1 MYLLVLFL
9 NRKIIKNYQFVMKKR
24 GLCCIIIILVGDRMN
39 EVKRYNPNCKE
50 GLTSAQVNERI
61 QAMLVNYNDQPPT
74 KTIKQII
81 MSNFFTYFNFI
92 NLVLG
97 CAIIGAGIYGGQF
110 FESLKNCLFMGV
122 IICNSVISIIQEV
135 ISKKTIDKLSVLA
148 EAKVTGIRNGREVIL
163 GLEEIVLDDVLR
175 FQMGNQVV
183 VDSVIL
189 DGDVEVNESFLTGEV
204 DPIPKKQGDT
214 ILSGS
219 FIVSG
224 SCYVRVEHIGRDN
237 YISTIS
243 SEAKY
248 EKKVNSVIMNSFE
261 KMLKIFSVV
270 IVPVGVLLL
279 MNQLQVTDYDVT
291 SSIFNTVGAL
301 IGMIPEGLLL
311 LTSSV
316 MAVSV
321 VRLSKYHVLVQ
332 QLYCIET
339 LARVDVICLDK
350 TGTIT
355 EGVME
360 LVKVVPEEG
369 IDLGKVNEVLSNLS
383 YAFDNTNTTMEA
395 IQAKYPSKGIWS
407 IVEKQEFSSSRKF
420 SAVSFENRGS
430 YYIGAPEFVLKSA
443 FDGYRAKVEQYSDYR
458 VLVLCYSPDSLS
470 ETPSNLRVLGFL
482 LIQDKIRKEAP
493 ATLKYFKEQGVKVK
507 IISGDNFQTV
517 CSIAKRAG
525 LKNAKG
531 MDATLLTEQNMDE
544 MLETYDVFGR
554 VTPSQKKMIIESLQ
568 RRGHTVAM
576 TGDGVN
582 DVLALK
588 KADCSIAMAS
598 GSDAAKNV
606 SQLVLLD
613 SNFASMPQVVAE
625 GRRTINNVERSASL
639 LLIKTIFT
647 CILVVICIF
656 MESEYF
662 YLPIHLS
669 LITTCTISIP
679 SFVLALEP
687 NHNRV
692 KGKFMLKVVG
702 KSVPAALTVVF
713 NVVMIVLFREQ
724 FSIDHDLTS
733 TLIVIMTGTTGFI
746 YLYRL
751 CRPFN
756 WFRGVLFGFLITL
769 FTYVV
774 MFQSDFFD
782 LSQVNFKTILLY
794 IVFAFS
800 SMWIFDKLNRGIDF
814 VLKKLDKDY
823 EVRNY

>member
-1 MYLLVLFL
+1 
-9 NRKIIKNYQFVMKKR
+9 
-24 GLCCIIIILVGDRMN
+24 MN
-39 EVKRYNPNCKE
+39 DIKRYNPDYKY
-50 GLTSAQVNERI
+50 GLSDEEVNERKLSN
-61 QAMLVNYNDQPPT
+61 LVNYNDQPPT
-74 KTIKQII
+74 KSIKEII
-81 MSNFFTYFNFI
+81 KSNFFTYFNFI
-92 NLVLG
+92 NVILG
-97 CAIIGAGIYGGQF
+97 TMIIVAGIIGGQF
-110 FESLKNCLFMGV
+110 FDGLKNCLFMGV

-148 EAKVTGIRNGREVIL
+148 EARVTGIRAGKEVLL
-163 GLEEIVLDDVLR
+163 GIEEIVLDDILK
-175 FQMGNQVV
+175 FKMGNQVV
-183 VDSVIL
+183 VDSIIM
-189 DGDVEVNESFLTGEV
+189 DGSVEVNESFLTGEV
-204 DPIPKKQGDT
+204 DPILKVVGDT

-224 SCYVRVEHIGRDN
+224 SCYAKVMNIGRDN
-237 YISTIS
+237 YISKIS

-261 KMLKIFSVV
+261 GMLKVLSVV
-270 IVPVGVLLL
+270 IVPVGILLF
-279 MNQLQVTDYDVT
+279 MNQWNVTDGDFTATV
-291 SSIFNTVGAL
+291 FNTVGAL

-321 VRLSKYHVLVQ
+321 VRLSKYKVLVQ

-355 EGVME
+355 EGAME
-360 LVKVVPEEG
+360 LVRSEVMDG
-369 IDLGKVNEVLSNLS
+369 IDKDKFNQVMSNIS
-383 YAFDNTNTTMEA
+383 YAFSNVNATMEA
-395 IQAKYPSKGIWS
+395 LQDFYKNKGIWT
-407 IVEKQEFSSSRKF
+407 VKDVLEFSSSRKF
-420 SAVSFENRGS
+420 SAVEFDERGT
-430 YYIGAPEFVLKSA
+430 YYIGAPEFVLRNN
-443 FDGYRAKVEQYSDYR
+443 FDKYKDVVEKYSDYR
-458 VLVLCYSPDSLS
+458 VLVVGITKNKIT
-470 ETPSNLRVLGFL
+470 EKPSGVKVLGFL

-493 ATLKYFKEQGVKVK
+493 DTLRYFKEQGVRVK
-507 IISGDNFQTV
+507 IISGDNFKTV

-525 LKNAKG
+525 LDDVQG
-531 MDATLLTEQNMDE
+531 MDASLLTEDNVDE
-544 MLETYDVFGR
+544 MIDKYDVFGR
-554 VTPSQKKMIIESLQ
+554 VTPSGKKMIIESLQ
-568 RRGHTVAM
+568 RKGHVVAM

-613 SNFASMPQVVAE
+613 SNFASMPEVVAE

-669 LITTCTISIP
+669 LITACTISIP
-679 SFVLALEP
+679 SFVLAMEP
-687 NHNRV
+687 NHNLVR
-692 KGKFMLKVVG
+692 GKFMLKVVG

-724 FSIDHDLTS
+724 FMLDHDLTA

-746 YLYRL
+746 YLFRL

-756 WFRGVLFGFLITL
+756 LFRGTLFGFLVSL

-782 LSQVNFKTILLY
+782 LSQVSFNTVLLY
-794 IVFAFS
+794 IVFGIC
-800 SMWIFDKLNRGIDF
+800 SMWIFDKLNRIVDKI
-814 VLKKLDKDY
+814 LKKFDDSY
-823 EVRNY
+823 EVRGY

>member
-1 MYLLVLFL
+1 M
-9 NRKIIKNYQFVMKKR
+9 
-24 GLCCIIIILVGDRMN
+24 
-39 EVKRYNPNCKE
+39 ERYNPSAKE
-50 GLTSAQVNERI
+50 GLNNQQVNERI
-61 QAMLVNYNDQPPT
+61 ANNLVNFNDQPPT
-74 KTIKQII
+74 KTVKQII
-81 MSNFFTYFNFI
+81 ISNFFTYFNFI
-92 NLVLG
+92 NVVLG
-97 CAIIGAGIYGGQF
+97 SAIIVAGIYGHQVF
-110 FESLKNCLFMGV
+110 DALKNCLFMGV
-122 IICNSVISIIQEV
+122 IICNSIISIIQEI

-148 EAKVTGIRNGREVIL
+148 EAKVVGIRNEKEVNL
-163 GLEEIVLDDVLR
+163 GIEEIVLDDVLKLSL
-175 FQMGNQVV
+175 GNQVV
-183 VDSVIL
+183 TDAVIL
-189 DGDVEVNESFLTGEV
+189 EGDVEVNESFLTGEV
-204 DPIPKKQGDT
+204 DPIPKHAGDML
-214 ILSGS
+214 LSGS

-224 SCYVRVEHIGRDN
+224 SCYAKVEHIGKDN

-248 EKKVNSVIMNSFE
+248 DKKVNSVIMTSFE
-261 KMLKIFSVV
+261 RMLKVLSIV
-270 IVPVGVLLL
+270 IVPVGALLL
-279 MNQLQVTDYDVT
+279 MNQLKVTNYNIT
-291 SSIFNTVGAL
+291 ASIFNTVGAL

-321 VRLSKYHVLVQ
+321 VRLSRYHVLVQ

-355 EGVME
+355 EGAME
-360 LVKVVPEEG
+360 FVDG
-369 IDLGKVNEVLSNLS
+369 IPYQEVSKEKLDEALSNVC
-383 YAFDNTNTTMEA
+383 YAFDNINATMEA
-395 IQAKYPSKGIWS
+395 IQEHYSNRGIWS
-407 IVEKQEFSSSRKF
+407 VKDKQEFSSSRKY
-420 SAVSFENRGS
+420 SAVEFEERGTF
-430 YYIGAPEFVLKSA
+430 YIGAPEFVLKES
-443 FDGYRAKVEQYSDYR
+443 YHQYQEILDKYTDYR
-458 VLVLCYSPDSLS
+458 VLVIAYQKENLS
-470 ETPSNLRVLGFL
+470 SGPIHLSVLGFV

-493 ATLKYFKEQGVKVK
+493 DTLKYFKEQGVQVK
-507 IISGDNFQTV
+507 IISGDNFKTV

-525 LKNAKG
+525 IEDAKG
-531 MDATLLTEQNMDE
+531 MDATLLNSDNIDE
-544 MLETYDVFGR
+544 MLEKYNVFGR
-554 VTPSQKKMIIESLQ
+554 VTPDQKKMIIESLQ
-568 RRGHTVAM
+568 RKGHTVAM

-613 SNFASMPQVVAE
+613 SNFASMPEVVAE

-656 MESEYF
+656 MKSEYF

-692 KGKFMLKVVG
+692 RGNFMLKVVG
-702 KSVPAALTVVF
+702 KSLPAALTVVF
-713 NVVMIVLFREQ
+713 NVVMIVLFRNQ
-724 FSIDHDLTS
+724 FNIDGNLTS

-746 YLYRL
+746 FLSRL

-756 WFRGVLFGFLITL
+756 WFRGVLFFALVSL
-769 FTYVV
+769 FIYIV
-774 MFQSDFFD
+774 MFQSEFFD
-782 LSQVNFKTILLY
+782 LSQVNFNTVLLY
-794 IVFAFS
+794 IVFAICS
-800 SMWIFDKLNRGIDF
+800 VWIFDKLNKGVDF
-814 VLKKLDKDY
+814 LLRKLDKDY
-823 EVRNY
+823 VLEREEVERG

>member
-1 MYLLVLFL
+1 MV
-9 NRKIIKNYQFVMKKR
+9 
-24 GLCCIIIILVGDRMN
+24 
-39 EVKRYNPNCKE
+39 RYNPGVKE
-50 GLTSAQVNERI
+50 GLNNEQVNERI
-61 QAMLVNYNDQPPT
+61 SNNLVNFNDQPPT
-74 KTIKQII
+74 KTVKQII

-92 NLVLG
+92 NVVLG
-97 CAIIGAGIYGGQF
+97 SAIIIAGIYGHQVF
-110 FESLKNCLFMGV
+110 NALKNCLFMGV
-122 IICNSVISIIQEV
+122 IICNSIISTLQEIV
-135 ISKKTIDKLSVLA
+135 SKKTIDKLSVLA
-148 EAKVTGIRNGREVIL
+148 EAKVTGIRNGKEVHL
-163 GLEEIVLDDVLR
+163 GIEEIVLDDILKLSL
-175 FQMGNQVV
+175 GNQVV
-183 VDSVIL
+183 TDAIIL
-189 DGDVEVNESFLTGEV
+189 EGDVEVNESFLTGEV
-204 DPIPKKQGDT
+204 DPIPKHKGDML
-214 ILSGS
+214 LSGS

-224 SCYVRVEHIGRDN
+224 SCYAKVEHIGREN

-248 EKKVNSVIMNSFE
+248 DKKVNSVIMTSFE
-261 KMLKIFSVV
+261 RMLKVLSVV
-270 IVPVGVLLL
+270 IVPVGALLL
-279 MNQLQVTDYDVT
+279 MNQLQVTNYDIT
-291 SSIFNTVGAL
+291 ASIFNTVGAL

-321 VRLSKYHVLVQ
+321 VRLSRYHVLVQ

-355 EGVME
+355 EGAME
-360 LVKVVPEEG
+360 FVDGIPCEG
-369 IDLGKVNEVLSNLS
+369 VNKSELDESLANVC
-383 YAFDNTNTTMEA
+383 YAFDNTNATMEA
-395 IQAKYPSKGIWS
+395 IMEHYPSKGIWT
-407 IVEKQEFSSSRKF
+407 VKDKQEFSSSRKY
-420 SAVSFENRGS
+420 SAVEFEERGTF
-430 YYIGAPEFVLKSA
+430 YIGAPEFVLKNS
-443 FDGYRAKVEQYSDYR
+443 FSKYQEFLDKYTDYR
-458 VLVLCYSPDSLS
+458 VLVVAHQNEALS
-470 ETPSNLRVLGFL
+470 QGQLDLKVLGFV

-493 ATLKYFKEQGVKVK
+493 DTLKYFKEQGVRVK
-507 IISGDNFQTV
+507 IISGDNFKTV

-525 LKNAKG
+525 IEEAKG
-531 MDATLLTEQNMDE
+531 MDATLLNSDNIDE
-544 MLETYDVFGR
+544 MLEKYDVFGR
-554 VTPSQKKMIIESLQ
+554 VTPEQKKMIIESLQ
-568 RRGHTVAM
+568 RQGHTVAM

-613 SNFASMPQVVAE
+613 SNFASMPEVVAE

-656 MESEYF
+656 MKSEYF

-687 NHNRV
+687 NHKRV
-692 KGKFMLKVVG
+692 RGKFMLKVVG
-702 KSVPAALTVVF
+702 KSLPAALTVVF
-713 NVVMIVLFREQ
+713 NVVMIVLFRNQ
-724 FSIDHDLTS
+724 FNIDGNLTS

-746 YLYRL
+746 FLSRL

-756 WFRGVLFGFLITL
+756 LFRGGLFFVLLSL
-769 FTYVV
+769 FIYIV

-782 LSQVNFKTILLY
+782 LSQVNFNTLLLY
-794 IVFAFS
+794 IVFAICS
-800 SMWIFDKLNRGIDF
+800 VWIFDKLNKGVDF
-814 VLKKLDKDY
+814 LLRKLDKDY
-823 EVRNY
+823 AMEKEELERG

>member
-1 MYLLVLFL
+1 M
-9 NRKIIKNYQFVMKKR
+9 
-24 GLCCIIIILVGDRMN
+24 
-39 EVKRYNPNCKE
+39 ERYNPRAKE
-50 GLTSAQVNERI
+50 GLNNQQVNERI
-61 QAMLVNYNDQPPT
+61 ANNLVNFNDQPPT
-74 KTIKQII
+74 KTVKQII
-81 MSNFFTYFNFI
+81 ISNFFTYFNFI
-92 NLVLG
+92 NVVLG
-97 CAIIGAGIYGGQF
+97 SAIIVAGIYGNRVF
-110 FESLKNCLFMGV
+110 DALKNCLFMGV
-122 IICNSVISIIQEV
+122 IICNSIISIIQEI

-148 EAKVTGIRNGREVIL
+148 EAKVVGIRNGEEVNL
-163 GLEEIVLDDVLR
+163 GIEEIVLDDVLKLSL
-175 FQMGNQVV
+175 GNQVV
-183 VDSVIL
+183 TDAVIL
-189 DGDVEVNESFLTGEV
+189 EGDVEVNESFLTGEV
-204 DPIPKKQGDT
+204 DPIPKHAGDML
-214 ILSGS
+214 LSGS

-224 SCYVRVEHIGRDN
+224 SCYAKVEHIGRDN

-248 EKKVNSVIMNSFE
+248 DKKVNSVIMTSFE
-261 KMLKIFSVV
+261 RMLKVLSII
-270 IVPVGVLLL
+270 IVPVGALLL
-279 MNQLQVTDYDVT
+279 MNQLKVTNYNVT
-291 SSIFNTVGAL
+291 ASIFNTVGAL

-355 EGVME
+355 EGAME
-360 LVKVVPEEG
+360 FVDDIPYNGVIKEKLDDALANVC
-369 IDLGKVNEVLSNLS
+369 
-383 YAFDNTNTTMEA
+383 YAFDNTNATMEA
-395 IQAKYPSKGIWS
+395 IQEQYSSKGIWS
-407 IVEKQEFSSSRKF
+407 VKDKQEFSSSRKY
-420 SAVSFENRGS
+420 SAVEFEERGTF
-430 YYIGAPEFVLKSA
+430 YIGAPEFVLKDS
-443 FDGYRAKVEQYSDYR
+443 YHQYQSFLDQYTDYR
-458 VLVLCYSPDSLS
+458 VLVVAYQKESLANG
-470 ETPSNLRVLGFL
+470 PVNLSVLGFV

-493 ATLKYFKEQGVKVK
+493 DTLKYFKEQGVKVK
-507 IISGDNFQTV
+507 IISGDNFKTV

-525 LKNAKG
+525 IKDAKG
-531 MDATLLTEQNMDE
+531 MDATLLNSDNIDE
-544 MLETYDVFGR
+544 MLEKYDVFGR
-554 VTPSQKKMIIESLQ
+554 VTPDQKKMIIESLQ
-568 RRGHTVAM
+568 RKGHTVAM

-613 SNFASMPQVVAE
+613 SNFASMPEVVAE

-656 MESEYF
+656 MKSEYF

-692 KGKFMLKVVG
+692 RGNFMLKVVG
-702 KSVPAALTVVF
+702 KSLPAALTVVF
-713 NVVMIVLFREQ
+713 NVVMIVLFRNQ
-724 FSIDHDLTS
+724 FNIDGNLTS

-746 YLYRL
+746 FLSRL

-756 WFRGVLFGFLITL
+756 WFRGGLFFALVSL
-769 FTYVV
+769 FIYIV
-774 MFQSDFFD
+774 MFQSEFFD
-782 LSQVNFKTILLY
+782 LSQVNFNTLLLY
-794 IVFAFS
+794 IVFAICS
-800 SMWIFDKLNRGIDF
+800 VWIFDKLNNGVDF
-814 VLKKLDKDY
+814 LLRKLDKDY
-823 EVRNY
+823 AMEKEEIERG

>member
-1 MYLLVLFL
+1 M
-9 NRKIIKNYQFVMKKR
+9 
-24 GLCCIIIILVGDRMN
+24 
-39 EVKRYNPNCKE
+39 KRYEPDYKA
-50 GLTSAQVNERI
+50 GLTRDQVFDRLHNN
-61 QAMLVNYNDQPPT
+61 LVNYNDAPPT
-74 KTIKQII
+74 KSVSQIVKD
-81 MSNFFTYFNFI
+81 NFFTYFNFI

-97 CAIIGAGIYGGQF
+97 GAILVTGILGGEI
-110 FESLKNCLFMGV
+110 FESLKNCTFMGV
-122 IICNSVISIIQEV
+122 IIFNSIISIVQEI

-148 EAKVTGIRNGREVIL
+148 ASKVVVVRE
-163 GLEEIVLDDVLR
+163 GKELEMDLDQIVLDDVLKLDL
-175 FQMGNQVV
+175 GDQVV
-183 VDSVIL
+183 TDAVVLNGS
-189 DGDVEVNESFLTGEV
+189 VEVNESFLTGEV
-204 DPIPKKQGDT
+204 DPISKNVGDT

-224 SCYVRVEHIGRDN
+224 VAYVRVDHIGKDN
-237 YISTIS
+237 YISKIS

-248 EKKVNSVIMNSFE
+248 HKKVNSVIMSSFE
-261 KMLKIFSVV
+261 KILKVLSVI
-270 IVPVGVLLL
+270 IVPVGILLL
-279 MNQLQVTDYDVT
+279 VNQLKVTGYDVT
-291 SSIFNTVGAL
+291 ASIFNTVAAL

-355 EGVME
+355 EGSME
-360 LVKVVPEEG
+360 LTDIRCEG
-369 IDLGKVNEVLSNLS
+369 DTTLVELDEVLSNFS
-383 YAFDNTNTTMEA
+383 YAFENMNATMEA
-395 IQAKYPSKGIWS
+395 ICEKYPNKGIWTVVDK
-407 IVEKQEFSSSRKF
+407 IEFSSSRKF
-420 SAVSFENRGS
+420 SAVCFENRGS
-430 YYIGAPEFVLKSA
+430 YYIGAPEFVLSSSFEK
-443 FDGYRAKVEQYSDYR
+443 YREKIETYSDYR
-458 VLVLCYSPDSLS
+458 VLVIAMNNKPLNEKPTSLK
-470 ETPSNLRVLGFL
+470 VMGFL

-493 ATLKYFKEQGVKVK
+493 ATLKYFQEQGVRVK
-507 IISGDNFQTV
+507 IISGDNFVTV
-517 CSIAKRAG
+517 CNIAKRAG
-525 LKNAKG
+525 LKEAKG
-531 MDATLLTEQNMDE
+531 MDASLLTSSNIDE
-544 MLETYDVFGR
+544 MVEKYDVFGR
-554 VTPSQKKMIIESLQ
+554 VKPEQKKSIIESLQ

-613 SNFASMPQVVAE
+613 SNFASMPKVVAE

-647 CILVVICIF
+647 AILVLICIF
-656 MESEYF
+656 MNSEYF

-669 LITTCTISIP
+669 LITACTISIP

-687 NHNRV
+687 NHERV
-692 KGKFMLKVVG
+692 QGNFMLKVI
-702 KSVPAALTVVF
+702 SRSLPAALTVVF

-724 FSIDHDLTS
+724 FYLDEDLVS

-746 YLYRL
+746 FLFRL

-756 WFRGVLFGFLITL
+756 LLRGMLVAFLIIL
-769 FTYVV
+769 FCYVLI
-774 MFQSDFFD
+774 FQYNFFD
-782 LSQVNFKTILLY
+782 LTKITFNTILLY
-794 IVFAFS
+794 IVFYICS
-800 SMWIFDKLNRGIDF
+800 IYIFDKLNRF
-814 VLKKLDKDY
+814 VTFFVKKISKDSKIY
-823 EVRNY
+823 E

>member
-1 MYLLVLFL
+1 MS
-9 NRKIIKNYQFVMKKR
+9 I
-24 GLCCIIIILVGDRMN
+24 
-39 EVKRYNPNCKE
+39 ERYNPNIKD
-50 GLTSAQVNERI
+50 GLSLQQVEERKLNN
-61 QAMLVNYNDQPPT
+61 LVNYNDQPPT
-74 KTIKQII
+74 KTIKEII
-81 MSNFFTYFNFI
+81 TSNFFTYFNFI
-92 NLVLG
+92 NVILG
-97 CAIIGAGIYGGQF
+97 TAIMVAGIVGGQLF
-110 FESLKNCLFMGV
+110 DGIKNCLFMGV
-122 IICNSVISIIQEV
+122 IVCNSVISIIQEV

-148 EAKVTGIRNGREVIL
+148 EARVIGIREGKEESL
-163 GLEEIVLDDVLR
+163 GIEEIVLDDVLK
-175 FQMGNQVV
+175 FKMGNQVV

-189 DGDVEVNESFLTGEV
+189 DGNVEVNESFLTGEV
-204 DPIPKKQGDT
+204 DPISKGVGDT

-224 SCYVRVEHIGRDN
+224 SCIARVENIGSDN
-237 YISTIS
+237 YISKIS

-261 KMLKIFSVV
+261 EMIKVLSIV
-270 IVPVGVLLL
+270 IVPVGVLLF
-279 MNQLQVTDYDVT
+279 MNQWNVTDGDFTATV
-291 SSIFNTVGAL
+291 FNTVGAL

-321 VRLSKYHVLVQ
+321 VRLSKYKVLVQ

-355 EGVME
+355 EGAME
-360 LVKVVPEEG
+360 VVKVVSDDG
-369 IDLGKVNEVLSNLS
+369 VDLNKLNEVLSNVS
-383 YAFDNTNTTMEA
+383 YAFDNVNATMEA
-395 IQAKYPSKGIWS
+395 MQAFYKRKGIWTVS
-407 IVEKQEFSSSRKF
+407 EKLEFSSSRKF
-420 SAVSFENRGS
+420 SAVTFDERGT
-430 YYIGAPEFVLKSA
+430 YYVGAPEFVLREDFSNYKEV
-443 FDGYRAKVEQYSDYR
+443 VEKYSDYR
-458 VLVLCYSPDSLS
+458 VLVVAFSNDKLS
-470 ETPSNLRVLGFL
+470 DKPSGLKVLGFM

-493 ATLKYFKEQGVKVK
+493 NTLKYFHDQGVRVK
-507 IISGDNFQTV
+507 IISGDNFKTV
-517 CSIAKRAG
+517 CSIANRAG

-531 MDATLLTEQNMDE
+531 MDATLLNDDNIDE
-544 MLETYDVFGR
+544 MVEKYDIFGR

-568 RRGHTVAM
+568 RKGHTVAM

-588 KADCSIAMAS
+588 QSDCSIAMAS

-613 SNFASMPQVVAE
+613 SNFASMPEVVAE

-662 YLPIHLS
+662 YMPIHLT
-669 LITTCTISIP
+669 LITACTISIP
-679 SFVLALEP
+679 SFILAMEP

-724 FSIDHDLTS
+724 FSIDHDLTA

-746 YLYRL
+746 YLFRL

-756 WFRGVLFGFLITL
+756 LFRGILCFCLVSL

-774 MFQSDFFD
+774 MFQSSFFD
-782 LSQVNFKTILLY
+782 LSQVSFSTLLLY
-794 IVFAFS
+794 IVFGICS
-800 SMWIFDKLNRGIDF
+800 IWIFDKLNRFIDM
-814 VLKKLDKDY
+814 VLKKFDKDY
-823 EVRNY
+823 EVRGY

>member
-1 MYLLVLFL
+1 MV
-9 NRKIIKNYQFVMKKR
+9 
-24 GLCCIIIILVGDRMN
+24 
-39 EVKRYNPNCKE
+39 RYNPSAKE
-50 GLTSAQVNERI
+50 GLTNQQVNERI
-61 QAMLVNYNDQPPT
+61 ANNLVNFNDQPPT
-74 KTIKQII
+74 KTVKQII
-81 MSNFFTYFNFI
+81 ISNFFTYFNFI
-92 NLVLG
+92 NVVLG
-97 CAIIGAGIYGGQF
+97 SAIIIAGIYGNRVF
-110 FESLKNCLFMGV
+110 DALKNCLFMGV
-122 IICNSVISIIQEV
+122 IICNSIISIIQEV

-148 EAKVTGIRNGREVIL
+148 EAKVVGIRNGKEVNL
-163 GLEEIVLDDVLR
+163 GIEEIVLDDVLKLSL
-175 FQMGNQVV
+175 GNQVV
-183 VDSVIL
+183 TDAVIL
-189 DGDVEVNESFLTGEV
+189 EGDVEVNESFLTGEV
-204 DPIPKKQGDT
+204 DPIPKHAGDML
-214 ILSGS
+214 LSGS

-224 SCYVRVEHIGRDN
+224 SCYAKVEHIGRDN

-248 EKKVNSVIMNSFE
+248 DKKVNSVIMTSFE
-261 KMLKIFSVV
+261 RMLKVLSVV
-270 IVPVGVLLL
+270 IIPVGALLL
-279 MNQLQVTDYDVT
+279 MNQLKVTNYNVT
-291 SSIFNTVGAL
+291 ASIFNTVGAL

-355 EGVME
+355 EGAME
-360 LVKVVPEEG
+360 FVDDIPYNGVIKEKLDDALANVC
-369 IDLGKVNEVLSNLS
+369 
-383 YAFDNTNTTMEA
+383 YAFDNTNATMEA
-395 IQAKYPSKGIWS
+395 IQEHYSSKGIWS
-407 IVEKQEFSSSRKF
+407 VKDKQEFSSSRKY
-420 SAVSFENRGS
+420 SAVEFEERGTF
-430 YYIGAPEFVLKSA
+430 YIGAPEFVLKDS
-443 FDGYRAKVEQYSDYR
+443 YHQYQSFLDQYTDYR
-458 VLVLCYSPDSLS
+458 VLVVAYQKESLAS
-470 ETPSNLRVLGFL
+470 GPINLSVLGFV

-493 ATLKYFKEQGVKVK
+493 DTLKYFKEQGVTVK
-507 IISGDNFQTV
+507 IISGDNFKTV

-525 LKNAKG
+525 IEDAKG
-531 MDATLLTEQNMDE
+531 MDATLLNSDNIDE
-544 MLETYDVFGR
+544 MLEKYDVFGR
-554 VTPSQKKMIIESLQ
+554 VTPDQKKRIIESLQ
-568 RRGHTVAM
+568 RKGHTVAM

-613 SNFASMPQVVAE
+613 SNFASMPEVVAE

-656 MESEYF
+656 MKSEYF

-692 KGKFMLKVVG
+692 RGNFMLKVVG
-702 KSVPAALTVVF
+702 KSLPAALTVVF
-713 NVVMIVLFREQ
+713 NVVMIVLFRNQ
-724 FSIDHDLTS
+724 FNIDGNLTS

-746 YLYRL
+746 FLSRL

-756 WFRGVLFGFLITL
+756 WFRGGLFFALVSL
-769 FTYVV
+769 FIYIV
-774 MFQSDFFD
+774 MFQSEFFD
-782 LSQVNFKTILLY
+782 LSQVNFNTLLLY
-794 IVFAFS
+794 IVFAICS
-800 SMWIFDKLNRGIDF
+800 VWIFDKLNKGVDF
-814 VLKKLDKDY
+814 LLRKLDKDY
-823 EVRNY
+823 AMEKEEIERG

>member
-1 MYLLVLFL
+1 
-9 NRKIIKNYQFVMKKR
+9 
-24 GLCCIIIILVGDRMN
+24 MN
-39 EVKRYNPNCKE
+39 ELKRYNPEFSK
-50 GLTSAQVNERI
+50 GLNKSQVNERI
-61 QAMLVNYNDQPPT
+61 ANNLVNYNDQPPT
-74 KTIKQII
+74 KTIGEII
-81 MSNFFTYFNFI
+81 KSNFFTYFNFI
-92 NLVLG
+92 NVVLG
-97 CAIIGAGIYGGQF
+97 GAIIVAGIYGGQF
-110 FESLKNCLFMGV
+110 FDALKNCMFMGV
-122 IICNSVISIIQEV
+122 IICNSVISIIQEI
-135 ISKKTIDKLSVLA
+135 ISKKTIDRLSVLA
-148 EAKVTGIRNGREVIL
+148 EAKVTGIRDGEEVSL
-163 GLEEIVLDDVLR
+163 GIEEIVLDDVLK
-175 FQMGNQVV
+175 FKMGNQVV
-183 VDSVIL
+183 TDSVIL
-189 DGDVEVNESFLTGEV
+189 DGNVEVNESFLTGEV
-204 DPIPKKQGDT
+204 DPIPKRKGDT

-224 SCYVRVEHIGRDN
+224 SCYARVDHIGRDN
-237 YISTIS
+237 YISKIS

-248 EKKVNSVIMNSFE
+248 EKKVNSVIMTSFE
-261 KMLKIFSVV
+261 KMLKVLSVI

-279 MNQLQVTDYDVT
+279 MNQLKVTDNDIT
-291 SSIFNTVGAL
+291 ASIFNTVGAL

-321 VRLSKYHVLVQ
+321 VRLSKYKVLVQ

-355 EGVME
+355 EGAME
-360 LVKVVPEEG
+360 LSKVDPLEE
-369 IDLGKVNEVLSNLS
+369 IDLDRLNEVLSNVS
-383 YAFDNTNTTMEA
+383 YAFDNTNATMEA
-395 IQAKYPSKGIWS
+395 MQNYFKRKGIWT
-407 IVEKQEFSSSRKF
+407 VTEKQEFSSSRKF
-420 SAVSFENRGS
+420 SAVSFDGRGS
-430 YYIGAPEFVLKSA
+430 YYIGAPEFVLRDDFEKYK
-443 FDGYRAKVEQYSDYR
+443 DIVEKYSDYR
-458 VLVLCYSPDSLS
+458 VLVIAYSKEELT
-470 ETPSNLRVLGFL
+470 EIPSNLKALGFL

-493 ATLKYFKEQGVKVK
+493 ATLKYFYNQGVRVK
-507 IISGDNFQTV
+507 IISGDNFKTV
-517 CSIAKRAG
+517 CSIAKKAG
-525 LKNAKG
+525 LKNVKG
-531 MDATLLTEQNMDE
+531 MDATLLTKDNVDE
-544 MLETYDVFGR
+544 MVEKYDVFGR
-554 VTPSQKKMIIESLQ
+554 VTPNQKKMIIKSLQ
-568 RRGHTVAM
+568 RQGHTVAM

-588 KADCSIAMAS
+588 QADCSIAMAS

-613 SNFASMPQVVAE
+613 SNFASMPEVVAE

-656 MESEYF
+656 MNSEYF
-662 YLPIHLS
+662 YMPIHLS

-713 NVVMIVLFREQ
+713 NVVMIVLFRQQ
-724 FSIDHDLTS
+724 FNLDHDLTS

-751 CRPFN
+751 CKPFN
-756 WFRGVLFGFLITL
+756 WFRGILYGFLISL
-769 FTYVV
+769 FTYIV

-782 LSQVNFKTILLY
+782 LSQVNFNTLLLY
-794 IVFAFS
+794 IVFGICS
-800 SMWIFDKLNRGIDF
+800 IWIFDKLNSFIDK
-814 VLKKLDKDY
+814 VLKKLDHDY
-823 EVRNY
+823 EVRSY

>member
-1 MYLLVLFL
+1 
-9 NRKIIKNYQFVMKKR
+9 
-24 GLCCIIIILVGDRMN
+24 MN
-39 EVKRYNPNCKE
+39 DVKRYNPDYKY
-50 GLTSAQVNERI
+50 GLSDEEVNERKLSN
-61 QAMLVNYNDQPPT
+61 LVNYNDQPPT
-74 KTIKQII
+74 KSIKEII
-81 MSNFFTYFNFI
+81 TSNFFTYFNFI
-92 NLVLG
+92 NVILG
-97 CAIIGAGIYGGQF
+97 TMIIVAGIIGGQF
-110 FESLKNCLFMGV
+110 FDGLKNCLFMGV

-148 EAKVTGIRNGREVIL
+148 EARVTGIRAGKEVLL
-163 GLEEIVLDDVLR
+163 GIEEIVLDDVLK
-175 FQMGNQVV
+175 FKMGNQVV
-183 VDSVIL
+183 VDSVIM
-189 DGDVEVNESFLTGEV
+189 DGSVEVNESFLTGEV
-204 DPIPKKQGDT
+204 DPILKGVGDT

-224 SCYVRVEHIGRDN
+224 SCYAKVMNIGRDN
-237 YISTIS
+237 YISKIS

-261 KMLKIFSVV
+261 GMLKVLSVI
-270 IVPVGVLLL
+270 IVPVGIMLF
-279 MNQLQVTDYDVT
+279 MNQWNVTGGDFTATV
-291 SSIFNTVGAL
+291 FNTVGAL

-321 VRLSKYHVLVQ
+321 VRLSKYKVLVQ

-355 EGVME
+355 EGAME
-360 LVKVVPEEG
+360 LVRSEVMDG
-369 IDLGKVNEVLSNLS
+369 IDKDKFNQVMSNIS
-383 YAFDNTNTTMEA
+383 YAFSNVNATMEA
-395 IQAKYPSKGIWS
+395 LQGFYKNKGIWT
-407 IVEKQEFSSSRKF
+407 VKDVLEFSSSRKF
-420 SAVSFENRGS
+420 SAVEFDERGT
-430 YYIGAPEFVLKSA
+430 YYIGAPEFVLRND
-443 FDGYRAKVEQYSDYR
+443 FDKYKDVVEKYSDYR
-458 VLVLCYSPDSLS
+458 VLVVGITKNKIT
-470 ETPSNLRVLGFL
+470 EKPSGVKVLGFL

-493 ATLKYFKEQGVKVK
+493 DTLRYFKEQGVRVK
-507 IISGDNFQTV
+507 IISGDNFKTV

-525 LKNAKG
+525 LDDVQG
-531 MDATLLTEQNMDE
+531 MDASLLTIDNVDE
-544 MLETYDVFGR
+544 MVDKYDVFGR
-554 VTPSQKKMIIESLQ
+554 VTPSGKKMIIESLQ
-568 RRGHTVAM
+568 RKGHVVAM

-613 SNFASMPQVVAE
+613 SNFASMPEVVAE

-669 LITTCTISIP
+669 LITACTISIP
-679 SFVLALEP
+679 SFVLAMEP
-687 NHNRV
+687 NHNLVR
-692 KGKFMLKVVG
+692 GKFMLKVVG

-724 FSIDHDLTS
+724 FLLDHDLTA

-746 YLYRL
+746 YLFRL

-756 WFRGVLFGFLITL
+756 LFRGTLFGFLVSL

-782 LSQVNFKTILLY
+782 LSQVSFNTVLLY
-794 IVFAFS
+794 IVFGIC
-800 SMWIFDKLNRGIDF
+800 SMWIFDKLNRIVDKI
-814 VLKKLDKDY
+814 LKKFDDSY
-823 EVRNY
+823 EVRGY

>member
-1 MYLLVLFL
+1 MV
-9 NRKIIKNYQFVMKKR
+9 
-24 GLCCIIIILVGDRMN
+24 
-39 EVKRYNPNCKE
+39 RYNPSAKE
-50 GLTSAQVNERI
+50 GLTNQQVNERI
-61 QAMLVNYNDQPPT
+61 ANNLVNFNDQPPT
-74 KTIKQII
+74 KTVKQII
-81 MSNFFTYFNFI
+81 ISNFFTYFNFI
-92 NLVLG
+92 NVVLG
-97 CAIIGAGIYGGQF
+97 SAIIIAGIYGNRVF
-110 FESLKNCLFMGV
+110 DALKNCLFMGV
-122 IICNSVISIIQEV
+122 IICNSIISIIQEV

-148 EAKVTGIRNGREVIL
+148 EAKVVGIRNGKEVNL
-163 GLEEIVLDDVLR
+163 GIEEIVLDDVLKLSL
-175 FQMGNQVV
+175 GNQVV
-183 VDSVIL
+183 TDAVIL
-189 DGDVEVNESFLTGEV
+189 EGDVEVNESFLTGEV
-204 DPIPKKQGDT
+204 DPIPKHAGDML
-214 ILSGS
+214 LSGS

-224 SCYVRVEHIGRDN
+224 SCYAKVEHIGRDN

-248 EKKVNSVIMNSFE
+248 DKKVNSVIMTSFE
-261 KMLKIFSVV
+261 RMLKVLSVV
-270 IVPVGVLLL
+270 IIPVGALLL
-279 MNQLQVTDYDVT
+279 MNQLKVTNYNVT
-291 SSIFNTVGAL
+291 ASIFNTVGAL

-355 EGVME
+355 EGAME
-360 LVKVVPEEG
+360 FVDDIPYNGVIKEKLDDALANVC
-369 IDLGKVNEVLSNLS
+369 
-383 YAFDNTNTTMEA
+383 YAFDNTNATMEA
-395 IQAKYPSKGIWS
+395 IQEHYSSKGIWS
-407 IVEKQEFSSSRKF
+407 VKDKQEFSSSRKY
-420 SAVSFENRGS
+420 SAVEFEERGTF
-430 YYIGAPEFVLKSA
+430 YIGAPEFVLKDS
-443 FDGYRAKVEQYSDYR
+443 YHQYQSFLDQYTDYR
-458 VLVLCYSPDSLS
+458 VLVVAYQKESLAS
-470 ETPSNLRVLGFL
+470 GPINLSVLGFV

-493 ATLKYFKEQGVKVK
+493 DTLKYFKEQGVTVK
-507 IISGDNFQTV
+507 IISGDNFKTV

-525 LKNAKG
+525 IEDAKG
-531 MDATLLTEQNMDE
+531 MDATLLNSDNIDE
-544 MLETYDVFGR
+544 MLEKYDVFGR
-554 VTPSQKKMIIESLQ
+554 VTPDQKKMIIESLQ
-568 RRGHTVAM
+568 RKGHTVAM

-613 SNFASMPQVVAE
+613 SNFASMPEVVAE

-656 MESEYF
+656 MKSEYF

-692 KGKFMLKVVG
+692 RGNFMLKVVG
-702 KSVPAALTVVF
+702 KSLPAALTVVF
-713 NVVMIVLFREQ
+713 NVVMIVLFRNQ
-724 FSIDHDLTS
+724 FNIDGNLTS

-746 YLYRL
+746 FLSRL

-756 WFRGVLFGFLITL
+756 WFRGGLFFALVSL
-769 FTYVV
+769 FIYIV
-774 MFQSDFFD
+774 MFQSEFFD
-782 LSQVNFKTILLY
+782 LSQVNFNTLLLY
-794 IVFAFS
+794 IVFAICS
-800 SMWIFDKLNRGIDF
+800 VWIFDKLNKGVDF
-814 VLKKLDKDY
+814 LLRKLDKDY
-823 EVRNY
+823 AMEKEEIERG

>member
-1 MYLLVLFL
+1 MV
-9 NRKIIKNYQFVMKKR
+9 
-24 GLCCIIIILVGDRMN
+24 
-39 EVKRYNPNCKE
+39 RYNPSAKE
-50 GLTSAQVNERI
+50 GLTNQQVNERI
-61 QAMLVNYNDQPPT
+61 ANNLVNFNDQPPT
-74 KTIKQII
+74 KTVKQII
-81 MSNFFTYFNFI
+81 ISNFFTYFNFI
-92 NLVLG
+92 NVVLG
-97 CAIIGAGIYGGQF
+97 SAIIIAGIYGNRVF
-110 FESLKNCLFMGV
+110 DALKNCLFMGV
-122 IICNSVISIIQEV
+122 IICNSIISIIQEV

-148 EAKVTGIRNGREVIL
+148 EAKVVGIRNGKEVNL
-163 GLEEIVLDDVLR
+163 GIEEIVLDDVLKLSL
-175 FQMGNQVV
+175 GNQVV
-183 VDSVIL
+183 TDAVIL
-189 DGDVEVNESFLTGEV
+189 EGDVEVNESFLTGEV
-204 DPIPKKQGDT
+204 DPIPKHAGDML
-214 ILSGS
+214 LSGS

-224 SCYVRVEHIGRDN
+224 SCYAKVEHIGRDN

-248 EKKVNSVIMNSFE
+248 DKKVNSVIMTSFE
-261 KMLKIFSVV
+261 RMLKVLSVV
-270 IVPVGVLLL
+270 IIPVGALLL
-279 MNQLQVTDYDVT
+279 MNQLKVTNYNVT
-291 SSIFNTVGAL
+291 ASIFNTVGAL

-355 EGVME
+355 EGAME
-360 LVKVVPEEG
+360 FVDDIPYNGVIKEK
-369 IDLGKVNEVLSNLS
+369 IDDALANIC
-383 YAFDNTNTTMEA
+383 YAFDNTNATMEA
-395 IQAKYPSKGIWS
+395 IQEHYSSKGIWS
-407 IVEKQEFSSSRKF
+407 VKDKQEFSSSRKY
-420 SAVSFENRGS
+420 SAVEFEERGTF
-430 YYIGAPEFVLKSA
+430 YIGAPEFVLKDS
-443 FDGYRAKVEQYSDYR
+443 YHQYQSFLDQYTDYR
-458 VLVLCYSPDSLS
+458 VLVVAYQKESLANG
-470 ETPSNLRVLGFL
+470 PVNLSVLGFV

-493 ATLKYFKEQGVKVK
+493 DTLKYFKEQGVKVK
-507 IISGDNFQTV
+507 IISGDNFKTV

-525 LKNAKG
+525 IEDAKG
-531 MDATLLTEQNMDE
+531 MDATLLNSDNIDE
-544 MLETYDVFGR
+544 MLEKYDVFGR
-554 VTPSQKKMIIESLQ
+554 VTPDQKKMIIESLQ
-568 RRGHTVAM
+568 RKGHTVAM

-613 SNFASMPQVVAE
+613 SNFASMPEVVAE

-656 MESEYF
+656 MKSEYF

-692 KGKFMLKVVG
+692 RGNFMLKVVG
-702 KSVPAALTVVF
+702 KSLPAALTVVF
-713 NVVMIVLFREQ
+713 NVVMIVLFRNQ
-724 FSIDHDLTS
+724 FNIDGNLTS

-746 YLYRL
+746 FLSRL

-756 WFRGVLFGFLITL
+756 WFRGGLFFALVSL
-769 FTYVV
+769 FIYIV
-774 MFQSDFFD
+774 MFQSEFFD
-782 LSQVNFKTILLY
+782 LSQVNFNTLLLY
-794 IVFAFS
+794 IVFAICS
-800 SMWIFDKLNRGIDF
+800 VWIFDKLNKGVDF
-814 VLKKLDKDY
+814 LLRKLDKDY
-823 EVRNY
+823 AMEKEEAERG

>member
-1 MYLLVLFL
+1 MV
-9 NRKIIKNYQFVMKKR
+9 
-24 GLCCIIIILVGDRMN
+24 
-39 EVKRYNPNCKE
+39 RYNPSAKE
-50 GLTSAQVNERI
+50 GLTNQQVNERI
-61 QAMLVNYNDQPPT
+61 ANNLVNFNDQPPT
-74 KTIKQII
+74 KTVKQII
-81 MSNFFTYFNFI
+81 ISNFFTYFNFI
-92 NLVLG
+92 NVVLG
-97 CAIIGAGIYGGQF
+97 SAIIIAGIYGNRVF
-110 FESLKNCLFMGV
+110 DALKNCLFMGV
-122 IICNSVISIIQEV
+122 IICNSIISIIQEI

-148 EAKVTGIRNGREVIL
+148 EAKVVGIRNGKEVNL
-163 GLEEIVLDDVLR
+163 GIEEIVLDDVLKLSL
-175 FQMGNQVV
+175 GNQVV
-183 VDSVIL
+183 TDAVIL
-189 DGDVEVNESFLTGEV
+189 EGDVEVNESFLTGEV
-204 DPIPKKQGDT
+204 DPIPKHAGDML
-214 ILSGS
+214 LSGS

-224 SCYVRVEHIGRDN
+224 SCYAKVEHIGKDN

-248 EKKVNSVIMNSFE
+248 DKKVNSVIMTSFE
-261 KMLKIFSVV
+261 RMLKVLSVV
-270 IVPVGVLLL
+270 IIPVGALLL
-279 MNQLQVTDYDVT
+279 MNQLKVTNYNVT
-291 SSIFNTVGAL
+291 ASIFNTVGAL

-355 EGVME
+355 EGAME
-360 LVKVVPEEG
+360 FVDDIPYNGVIKEKLDDALANVC
-369 IDLGKVNEVLSNLS
+369 
-383 YAFDNTNTTMEA
+383 YAFDNTNATMEA
-395 IQAKYPSKGIWS
+395 IQEHYSSKGIWS
-407 IVEKQEFSSSRKF
+407 VKDKQEFSSSRKY
-420 SAVSFENRGS
+420 SAVEFEERGTF
-430 YYIGAPEFVLKSA
+430 YIGAPEFVLKDS
-443 FDGYRAKVEQYSDYR
+443 YHQYQSFLDQYTDYR
-458 VLVLCYSPDSLS
+458 VLVVAYQKESLANG
-470 ETPSNLRVLGFL
+470 PVNLSVLGFV

-493 ATLKYFKEQGVKVK
+493 DTLKYFKEQGVQVK
-507 IISGDNFQTV
+507 IISGDNFKTV

-525 LKNAKG
+525 IEDAKG
-531 MDATLLTEQNMDE
+531 MDATLLNSDNIDE
-544 MLETYDVFGR
+544 MLEKYNVFGR
-554 VTPSQKKMIIESLQ
+554 VTPDQKKMIIESLQ
-568 RRGHTVAM
+568 RKGHTVAM

-613 SNFASMPQVVAE
+613 SNFASMPEVVAE

-656 MESEYF
+656 MKSEYF

-692 KGKFMLKVVG
+692 RGNFMLKVVG
-702 KSVPAALTVVF
+702 KSLPAALTVVF
-713 NVVMIVLFREQ
+713 NVVMIVLFRNQ
-724 FSIDHDLTS
+724 FSIDGNLTS

-746 YLYRL
+746 FLSRL

-756 WFRGVLFGFLITL
+756 WFRGGLFFALVSL
-769 FTYVV
+769 FIYIV
-774 MFQSDFFD
+774 MFQSEFFD
-782 LSQVNFKTILLY
+782 LSQVNFNTLLLY
-794 IVFAFS
+794 IVFAICS
-800 SMWIFDKLNRGIDF
+800 VWIFDKLNKGVDF
-814 VLKKLDKDY
+814 LLRKLDKDY
-823 EVRNY
+823 AMEREEAERG

>member
-1 MYLLVLFL
+1 M
-9 NRKIIKNYQFVMKKR
+9 
-24 GLCCIIIILVGDRMN
+24 MN
-39 EVKRYNPNCKE
+39 EIKRYESDYKM
-50 GLTSAQVNERI
+50 GLNSGQVNERI
-61 QAMLVNYNDQPPT
+61 QNGLVNYNDQPPT

-81 MSNFFTYFNFI
+81 KSNFFTYFNFI
-92 NLVLG
+92 NVVLG
-97 CAIIGAGIYGGQF
+97 SAIIIAGIYGGQF
-110 FESLKNCLFMGV
+110 FDSLKNCLFMGV

-148 EAKVTGIRNGREVIL
+148 EAKVKGIRNGKEVTL
-163 GLEEIVLDDVLR
+163 GIEEIVLDDVLK

-183 VDSVIL
+183 TDSVIL
-189 DGDVEVNESFLTGEV
+189 EGNVEVNESFLTGEV
-204 DPIPKKQGDT
+204 DPIQKNVGDT

-224 SCYVRVEHIGRDN
+224 SCYARVEHIGKDN
-237 YISTIS
+237 YISRIS

-248 EKKVNSVIMNSFE
+248 EKKVNSVIMTSFE
-261 KMLKIFSVV
+261 KMLKVLSVV
-270 IVPVGVLLL
+270 IVPVGALLF
-279 MNQLQVTDYDVT
+279 MNQLRVTGNDIT
-291 SSIFNTVGAL
+291 ASIFNTVGAL

-321 VRLSKYHVLVQ
+321 VRLSKYKVLVQ

-355 EGVME
+355 EGAME
-360 LVKVVPEEG
+360 LSDVIPEEG
-369 IDLGKVNEVLSNLS
+369 IERAKLDEVLANIS
-383 YAFDNTNTTMEA
+383 YAFDNTNATMEA
-395 IQAKYPSKGIWS
+395 MQAYYKNKGIWS
-407 IVEKQEFSSSRKF
+407 VTDKIEFSSSRKF
-420 SAVSFENRGS
+420 SAVSFDSRGS
-430 YYIGAPEFVLKSA
+430 YYIGAPEFVLKGD
-443 FDGYRAKVEQYSDYR
+443 FHKYEEKIGKYSDYR
-458 VLVLCYSPDSLS
+458 VLVIAYIKDKLNES
-470 ETPSNLRVLGFL
+470 PSNLKVLGFI

-493 ATLKYFKEQGVKVK
+493 DTLRYFKEQGVQVK
-507 IISGDNFQTV
+507 IISGDNFKTV

-525 LKNAKG
+525 LEEAKG
-531 MDATLLTEQNMDE
+531 MDATLLTENNIDG
-544 MLETYDVFGR
+544 MLDKYDVFGR
-554 VTPSQKKMIIESLQ
+554 VTPSQKKLIIESLQ
-568 RRGHTVAM
+568 RKGHTVAM

-613 SNFASMPQVVAE
+613 SNFASMPEVVAE

-662 YLPIHLS
+662 YMPIHLT
-669 LITTCTISIP
+669 LITSCTISIP
-679 SFVLALEP
+679 SFILALEP

-724 FSIDHDLTS
+724 FNIDHDLTS

-756 WFRGVLFGFLITL
+756 WFRGILYGFLITL
-769 FTYVV
+769 FTYIV

-782 LSQVNFKTILLY
+782 LSQISFNTVLLY
-794 IVFAFS
+794 IVFAICS
-800 SMWIFDKLNRGIDF
+800 IWIFDKLNRGIDF

-823 EVRNY
+823 EVRSY